1 MPKKSNKDEFVSK
14 SKLIHGDEYDYSYVE
29 YLSSSIKV
37 NIICFKHGEF
47 SVTPNN
53 HISKKSGCPKCY
65 GKIKMSKS
73 DFINRSNITHNNK
86 YDYSR
91 VDYKSCETEVDIICP
106 EHGLFKQ
113 IPYSHI
119 RGMGCRKCIWKSMF
133 LSLQDFIN
141 KSNIIHSEKYDYS
154 RTEYVNNKRK
164 VIICCPV
171 HGEFLQKP
179 NSHLSGHGCPNC
191 SNNVSKK
198 EIIWL
203 NSLSVPDKFR
213 NKKVSICGKRY
224 QFDAFDSDNK
234 IIYEFYGDYWH
245 GNPKIFNPEELN
257 KHKKIKFSI
266 LYEKTLYRENYLKS
280 LGFTFISIWESDF
293 DKLAF

>member
-1 MPKKSNKDEFVSK
+1 MPKKSNKDEFVLK

-106 EHGLFKQ
+106 EHGLLSKFP
-113 IPYSHI
+113 IHI
-119 RGMGCRKCIWKSMF
+119 
-133 LSLQDFIN
+133 L
-141 KSNIIHSEKYDYS
+141 
-154 RTEYVNNKRK
+154 
-164 VIICCPV
+164 
-171 HGEFLQKP
+171 GEWVVE
-179 NSHLSGHGCPNC
+179 
-191 SNNVSKK
+191 NVFGN
-198 EIIWL
+198 L
-203 NSLSVPDKFR
+203 
-213 NKKVSICGKRY
+213 C
-224 QFDAFDSDNK
+224 
-234 IIYEFYGDYWH
+234 FY
-245 GNPKIFNPEELN
+245 
-257 KHKKIKFSI
+257 
-266 LYEKTLYRENYLKS
+266 LYKTLLTNQIL
-280 LGFTFISIWESDF
+280 SIQRNMTIQGQNT
-293 DKLAF
+293 